1 MRTSFLLTSLAALVG
16 AAACSGDGPPVGSV
30 DCDNLDETNC
40 LFPFPSDR
48 FRTVSGATAF
58 LEFPISAM
66 PVAMNGKPIDPGS
79 NRDHDGYSTVTPII
93 FYLPGAKL
101 DGAATKHDIDTSLSA
116 SSKTLLL
123 DATTGER
130 WPHFIEFDYL
140 ADGQGTPTMMIRIA
154 KPMIFSHRY
163 IVAVRGLVDDTG
175 AILPPTRGFKALR
188 DGGHA
193 PVVGIEERRVHFE
206 QDIFPV
212 LSTAGI
218 DKKDLQLAWDF
229 TTTSESSATRVLL
242 SMREQLFAKMGADGP
257 EYTITKVED
266 LADGP
271 IAKIIT
277 GVLHVP
283 SFLLPKSA
291 DGIKR
296 VSYDSAGL
304 PMLTGTIDSEF
315 TLQIPRSIWE
325 ATDGRK
331 AAVVQYGHGFLGG
344 KGEANNDWLR
354 QFANASGFLI
364 LACDMEGMNEE
375 AGITWFSQLP
385 ADLSTAPLLSEWP
398 HQGIMNHLAMQRMM
412 KGRFF
417 KDTDPRYTRAGVPLY
432 DPARLY
438 YHGNSQGGTIG
449 NIVVANSIDIT
460 RAGLGVPGTAFSYL
474 VHRATEGEVL
484 ATAIRS
490 QYSGSRDMSAIM
502 GLVQLAFDR
511 FEPTYYVAHVTKD
524 PFPGAPAHQVLLHAA
539 LGDAQVNNDVSQ
551 LLARIVDAKLVQPA
565 LRPVWGLE
573 SATAPFTGQNAY
585 VEFDF
590 GVPIDTTGNHPES
603 NDTDTHELPRRNAKA
618 QAQLWH
624 FLETGEVIQTC
635 DGACDPQ

>member
-1 MRTSFLLTSLAALVG
+1 MRTPFAFATIVSLAF
-16 AAACSGDGPPVGSV
+16 AAACGGDDAVVGS
-30 DCDNLDETNC
+30 DACDNLDETNC

-48 FRTVSGATAF
+48 FRTVTGATAM
-58 LEFPISAM
+58 LDFPVAAM
-66 PVAMNGKPIDPGS
+66 PVTMAGKPIDPAPY
-79 NRDHDGYSTVTPII
+79 RDHDGFSTVTPII

-101 DGAATKHDIDTSLSA
+101 DGAPTKHDIDTSLSA
-116 SSKTLLL
+116 SSKTILL

-130 WPHFIEFDYL
+130 WPHFVELDYL
-140 ADGQGTPTMMIRIA
+140 ADLQGTPTMMIRIA

-163 IVAVRGLVDDTG
+163 IVAVRGLVDDKG
-175 AILPPTRGFKALR
+175 ATLAPTRGFAALR
-188 DGGHA
+188 DGSHA
-193 PVVGIEERRVHFE
+193 PVVGIEERRTHFDN
-206 QDIFPV
+206 DIFPA
-212 LSTAGI
+212 LATAGI

-229 TTTSESSATRVLL
+229 TTTSEPSVTRVLL
-242 SMREQLFAKMGADGP
+242 SMRAQLFATMGADGP
-257 EYTITKVED
+257 EYTITKVDD

-283 SFLLPKSA
+283 SFLFPKSA

-296 VSYDSAGL
+296 VSYDASGT
-304 PMLTGTIDSEF
+304 PQLTGTIDSEF

-344 KGEANNDWLR
+344 KNEANNDWLR
-354 QFANASGFLI
+354 QFANTDGFLI

-375 AGITWFSQLP
+375 AGGTWFSQLP

-432 DPARLY
+432 DPTRLY

-449 NIVVANSIDIT
+449 NIVIANSIDVT

-474 VHRATEGEVL
+474 VHRATEWEVL
-484 ATAIRS
+484 ATAISS

-511 FEPTYYVAHVTKD
+511 FEPTYYINHVTKD

-565 LRPVWGLE
+565 LRPVWGLD
-573 SATAPFTGQNAY
+573 SATAPFSGQNAY

-590 GVPIDTTGNHPES
+590 GVPIDMTGNHPES
-603 NDTDTHELPRRNAKA
+603 SDTDTHELPRRNPKA

-635 DGACDPQ
+635 DGPCDPM